1 MGLFGKMMGI
11 LGFQSNEE
19 PKPKKKQ
26 KEEKTKASYDI
37 KKQEKKEPAREID
50 GIKVFYPEEIAE
62 VKDIIKIF
70 KNGDAVIVNFDYCGE
85 VERDKIK
92 AYFFG
97 VCEIAN
103 SKFLS
108 INGEKMYI
116 LLPEGVE
123 IEN

>member
-1 MGLFGKMMGI
+1 MSIFGKVLGV

-19 PKPKKKQ
+19 PKPKKKP
-26 KEEKTKASYDI
+26 KEEKTKAAYDL
-37 KKQEKKEPAREID
+37 KKQKSQEPAREID
-50 GIKVFYPEEIAE
+50 GIRVFYPEEIAE

-70 KNGDAVIVNFDYCGE
+70 KNGDAVIVNFDYCEE

-92 AYFFG
+92 AYFYG

-123 IEN
+123 IES